1 MDNNHI
7 QLKSVPTLP
16 GVYQFKNKANK
27 IIYIGK
33 AKNLK
38 NRVRSY
44 FQNQENKSSKI
55 NSMMKNAFD
64 LDWIVV
70 ENEVEALLTEANLI
84 KKHRPKYNVLMKDDK
99 SYPYIQITKEP
110 FPQVLL
116 TRKIKKDGSKYYGPY
131 TDSRRLRMILQV
143 MHKVF
148 PIRSCSFYLDDK
160 IISEKKISLCL
171 DYHIKRCDGPC
182 EGLVSEKI
190 YNEMINHVIAF
201 MKGNTDKI
209 EKYIESK
216 MLIASKSMLYED
228 AARYRDQLN
237 AVNGFS
243 SKKSQI
249 RSNYDDRDIFAL
261 ASKNNIGIMV
271 IIRIRNGFI
280 YSREKISLQNLF
292 GTDADTFKTVITR
305 FYMDSNLIPPLISL
319 PKKPAN
325 DDDLLNLLIKEKGGK
340 VRFEY
345 PKIGEK
351 SKELAVTIKN
361 AELLLNEWLIKRKKY
376 KEQVPNILSQLQN
389 DLNLE
394 VPPKN
399 IEGFDISHLGGTNT
413 VASMVSFIN
422 GKPHKNNYRKFN
434 IKSVKKIDDFASIR
448 EVVFRRYSR
457 LKKENASFPDLVLI
471 DGGKGQL
478 NMATSALRDLGLDYI
493 PVIGIAKRLEEVF
506 IPGNP
511 DAQIIHRDSSGL
523 VLLKR
528 IRDEA
533 HRFAI
538 SFQRNKRNKSML
550 ESPLL
555 KIDGVGEKTIQKLF
569 IEFDGLEELSC
580 LKPNIIAM
588 KTGLSK
594 KLSMEIIRVSKSTLK
609 Q

>member
-16 GVYQFKNKANK
+16 GVYQFKNKDNK

-64 LDWIVV
+64 LEWIVV

-131 TDSRRLRMILQV
+131 TDSRRLRTILKV

-448 EVVFRRYSR
+448 EVVYRRYSR

>member
-1 MDNNHI
+1 
-7 QLKSVPTLP
+7 
-16 GVYQFKNKANK
+16 
-27 IIYIGK
+27 
-33 AKNLK
+33 
-38 NRVRSY
+38 
-44 FQNQENKSSKI
+44 
-55 NSMMKNAFD
+55 
-64 LDWIVV
+64 
-70 ENEVEALLTEANLI
+70 
-84 KKHRPKYNVLMKDDK
+84 
-99 SYPYIQITKEP
+99 
-110 FPQVLL
+110 
-116 TRKIKKDGSKYYGPY
+116 
-131 TDSRRLRMILQV
+131 
-143 MHKVF
+143 
-148 PIRSCSFYLDDK
+148 
-160 IISEKKISLCL
+160 
-171 DYHIKRCDGPC
+171 
-182 EGLVSEKI
+182 
-190 YNEMINHVIAF
+190 
-201 MKGNTDKI
+201 
-209 EKYIESK
+209 
-216 MLIASKSMLYED
+216 
-228 AARYRDQLN
+228 
-237 AVNGFS
+237 
-243 SKKSQI
+243 
-249 RSNYDDRDIFAL
+249 
-261 ASKNNIGIMV
+261 
-271 IIRIRNGFI
+271 
-280 YSREKISLQNLF
+280 
-292 GTDADTFKTVITR
+292 
-305 FYMDSNLIPPLISL
+305 MDSNLIPPLISL

-325 DDDLLNLLIKEKGGK
+325 DDDLLNLLIKGKGGK

-448 EVVFRRYSR
+448 EVVYRRYSR

-555 KIDGVGEKTIQKLF
+555 KIDGVGKKTIQKLF
-569 IEFDGLEELSC
+569 IEFDGLEELSY